1 MEAQRNSPNLRSLSR
16 QGATNPQ
23 ASQSLTPH
31 LTINFNKKKAENSRK
46 IQGLIESKKMFFFKV
61 FICLKIY

>member
-1 MEAQRNSPNLRSLSR
+1 MEAQRNSPNLRSLSH

-31 LTINFNKKKAENSRK
+31 LTINFKKKKKRK
-46 IQGLIESKKMFFFKV
+46 IVERFRD
-61 FICLKIY
+61 